1 VRLYREAA
9 RPSAKPLG
17 IEPESFGRRVAKHR
31 AELGWTQSQLAERV
45 ALSRVALSHIETGL
59 SAPSERTVT
68 LLAGVFGCE
77 PWELAA
83 GTNYPPAQA
92 ERLPLVTARHTEV
105 DHQLALLD
113 AALGTAARVPP
124 PAGSRLAADLRA
136 EWRPRLAALA
146 RRCADPT
153 ERERIRRVLA
163 WL

>member
-1 VRLYREAA
+1 
-9 RPSAKPLG
+9 
-17 IEPESFGRRVAKHR
+17 VAKHR

-83 GTNYPPAQA
+83 GTSYPPAQA

-146 RRCADPT
+146 GRCADPV
-153 ERERIRRVLA
+153 ERERVRRVLA
-163 WL
+163 SL